1 MRELRTATR
10 RAGADAQKGVD
21 VSTHTVLGREVR
33 MPVRI
38 RLAHAFMATYLV
50 PAVAAQRLID
60 YSGLRVLRLPG
71 GRAMCTLV
79 FVDYVDGDLGPYNE
93 FGVSFMVRH
102 HTAGAA
108 SGFGDLKALR
118 SGQAGV
124 LIHRLPVDGDFT
136 LAAGRGIWGFP
147 KELAEFV
154 VDHGGPT
161 RSGALH
167 QNGRLIADLTLRPG
181 FSTPNGR
188 ATASSFDAYSHI
200 DGVTRC
206 TRWEMQPSGMRA
218 RLGGATLKLGDHEI
232 AAELRSLGL
241 PRRALM
247 SSSVSR
253 LAMTFEDAIAI

>member
-1 MRELRTATR
+1 
-10 RAGADAQKGVD
+10 
-21 VSTHTVLGREVR
+21 

-50 PAVAAQRLID
+50 PAEQAQCLID
-60 YSGLRVLRLPG
+60 YSGLRILRLPG
-71 GRAMCTLV
+71 GRALCTLV

-102 HTAGAA
+102 HTAAAA
-108 SGFGDLKALR
+108 SGIGALR
-118 SGQAGV
+118 ALTTGRAGV
-124 LIHRLPVDGDFT
+124 LIHKLPVDGDFT

-147 KELAEFV
+147 KELAEFA
-154 VDHGGPT
+154 VDHDSRT

-167 QNGRLIADLTLRPG
+167 QNGQLIADLSVRRG
-181 FSTPNGR
+181 FATPRRR
-188 ATASSFDAYSHI
+188 AAGSSFDAYSHI

-206 TRWEMQPSGMRA
+206 TRWEMRPSGMRA
-218 RLGGATLKLGDHEI
+218 RFGGAELTLGEHAI

-247 SSSVSR
+247 SSSVGR